1 MSYAIREVAERANV
15 PEGFVRQLIAAGALP
30 AEAAGLGPREVRRA
44 RLLHSWTAAG
54 LSLQTIL
61 ALVDRG
67 ALSLMFLD
75 APVMATPERLDRS
88 YQQLAAERGIPLSFV
103 QALHQSLGFA
113 PPQPDDRAGEDDV
126 TMLEVAET
134 FRGAGGQ
141 DEATLRL
148 LAVYADSLRRI
159 AKAEA
164 EYYETNIE
172 RRLRATGLD
181 ERRLIEFGTRFG
193 DRMIGLL
200 ERTIFMIYRRHREH
214 IWTEHAINH
223 VEEALEGSGLEER
236 VPRPPAICFVDLT
249 GYTQLTEER
258 GDAVAAEVAG
268 RLAALVTD
276 IARRRGGRPVRWLGD
291 GGMFHFRE
299 PRMAVLAGL
308 DVVEGAP
315 SAGLPAAHVG
325 IHTGPVIAQ
334 DGDVYGRTVNLA
346 ARIASYAQAGQV
358 VVSEDTAH
366 RSDHDDT
373 LRFQPLGPVELKGVA
388 RPLALYQASSSP
400 EPNPSALA
408 CDLTLA
414 GGFALLRLPVAVG
427 WVRLRGHADA
437 TFRPCAARRV
447 PERAARLRS
456 PAAPMPVRAGRR
468 AAV

>member
-1 MSYAIREVAERANV
+1 LGAEVSYAIREVAERANV

-30 AEAAGLGPREVRRA
+30 AEAAGLGPQEVRRA

-67 ALSLMFLD
+67 VLSLAFLD

-88 YQQLAAERGIPLSFV
+88 YQQLAADRGIPLSFV

-164 EYYETNIE
+164 DYYETNIE

-193 DRMIGLL
+193 DRIIGLL

-236 VPRPPAICFVDLT
+236 LPRPPAICFVDLT

-276 IARRRGGRPVRWLGD
+276 IARRRSGRPVRWLGD

-325 IHTGPVIAQ
+325 IHTGPVISQ

-358 VVSEDTAH
+358 VVSEDTTH
-366 RSDHDDT
+366 RSGHDDT
-373 LRFQPLGPVELKGVA
+373 LRFHPLGPVELKGVT
-388 RPLALYQASSSP
+388 RPLALYQAFSTP
-400 EPNPSALA
+400 EPNPS
-408 CDLTLA
+408 
-414 GGFALLRLPVAVG
+414 V
-427 WVRLRGHADA
+427 
-437 TFRPCAARRV
+437 
-447 PERAARLRS
+447 
-456 PAAPMPVRAGRR
+456 
-468 AAV
+468 